1 MQGRAVTYFNVEPL
15 PWGTCAV
22 RMHEEGDEKVKA
34 RFLVAPSLT
43 GREITVMMMGG
54 EPMGEKLP
62 SMAQFIAGANEHFPA
77 ARKAVWYRRQ
87 PDGSFVRREMKLTG
101 KPWWHRFLI
110 DIGKA
115 LRAYYGVR

>member
-1 MQGRAVTYFNVEPL
+1 MTYFTLEPL
-15 PWGTCAV
+15 PLRTCAV

-34 RFLVAPSLT
+34 RFLVAPSLF

-62 SMAQFIAGANEHFPA
+62 SMAQFIAGATEHFPA

-87 PDGSFVRREMKLTG
+87 ADGSMVRHEKKLPG
-101 KPWWHRFLI
+101 LPWWKRYLI
-110 DIGKA
+110 DVGKA
-115 LRAYYGVR
+115 LRSYYGVK